1 MLAWKLNASCIE
13 PVNDLKIFVISVVH
27 GNMEFSLPPTTCAIS
42 DTEFGLFTI
51 YFDLDGKMS
60 KPIYLSSFKVL
71 KEEYIEGE
79 AQWLRF
85 PYPSLKGTH
94 FYYIR
99 AFSEDGTVTKMS
111 NLPHLC
117 LYCEESKIQEEVS
130 DIKTPQFD
138 PPKLKIPKIKVVVL
152 ESEKET
158 VKDKA
163 IQKLI
168 KYGLMGGALAFL
180 ACIGCIIY
188 KCIKCR
194 QSRRRRSRSRQISY
208 PTIQPKKQNQEQG
221 QEQKEIKVDMPK
233 LNIENGSDSK
243 DQEDSKDEEHQPFV
257 TVQYFRVVPTP
268 TVSTSYRGGGDCDF
282 DFD

>member
-1 MLAWKLNASCIE
+1 
-13 PVNDLKIFVISVVH
+13 
-27 GNMEFSLPPTTCAIS
+27 
-42 DTEFGLFTI
+42 
-51 YFDLDGKMS
+51 MS
-60 KPIYLSSFKVL
+60 KPIYLSSIKVL
-71 KEEYIEGE
+71 KEDYVEGE
-79 AQWLRF
+79 TQWLRF

-94 FYYIR
+94 FYYLR

-138 PPKLKIPKIKVVVL
+138 PPKLEIPKIKVVVL

-168 KYGLMGGALAFL
+168 KYGLMGGAIAFL
-180 ACIGCIIY
+180 ACIGCIVY

-194 QSRRRRSRSRQISY
+194 QLRRRRSRSRQISY
-208 PTIQPKKQNQEQG
+208 PTIQPKKQKQEQG

-268 TVSTSYRGGGDCDF
+268 TVSTSYRGGGGCDF

>member
-60 KPIYLSSFKVL
+60 KPIYLSSIKVL

-130 DIKTPQFD
+130 DIKTPQFE
-138 PPKLKIPKIKVVVL
+138 PPKLEIPKIKVVVL

-168 KYGLMGGALAFL
+168 KYGLMGGAIAFL
-180 ACIGCIIY
+180 PCIGCIVY

-208 PTIQPKKQNQEQG
+208 PTIQPKKQNQE

-268 TVSTSYRGGGDCDF
+268 TVSTSYRGGGGCDF